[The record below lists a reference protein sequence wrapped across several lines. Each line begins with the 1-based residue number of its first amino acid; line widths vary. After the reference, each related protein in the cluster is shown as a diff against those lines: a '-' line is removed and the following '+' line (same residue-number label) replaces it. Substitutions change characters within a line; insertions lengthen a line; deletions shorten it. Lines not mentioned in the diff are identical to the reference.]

1 MAQGP
6 AFAIA
11 PGACKHQP
19 TVQDARMRIGHVLAA
34 LAASGIS
41 VLPAEETPYLREK
54 PEGHLKCPELREAS
68 GLASSPTSKDFLW
81 LINDSGCPVEL
92 HLAGTDGSDRGKIL
106 LFPTRNI
113 DWEDLDSFVLDG
125 KPYLLVADTGDNLNK
140 RSESVLYIFPEPAMP
155 EPGQPLAGEV
165 KAAWTIRFRYEG
177 GPRDCEAVGVDAQA
191 GKILLLSKRT
201 SPPMLYELPL
211 RPADDELQTA
221 KKIGEIPK
229 TLPAGFPPI
238 PYGTQPTGMDIAA
251 DGSAAAVV
259 TYYGVFLFP
268 RTPGETWGR
277 AFSRPPVELEPH
289 RMGQV
294 ESVAFSQDGTI
305 LRLVA
310 EGGKSPVARYVK
322 AGKDK

>member
-1 MAQGP
+1 M
-6 AFAIA
+6 
-11 PGACKHQP
+11 K
-19 TVQDARMRIGHVLAA
+19 IGR
-34 LAASGIS
+34 
-41 VLPAEETPYLREK
+41 VLPVMVASAGGLLLAEELPYVREK

-68 GLASSPTSKDFLW
+68 GLATSPSSKDFLW
-81 LINDSGCPVEL
+81 LVNDSGCPVEL

-140 RSESVLYIFPEPAMP
+140 RSESVLYIFPEPALP
-155 EPGQPLAGEV
+155 ERGQQLAGEV
-165 KAAWTIRFRYEG
+165 KAAWTIRFRYED

-201 SPPMLYELPL
+201 TPPMLYELPL
-211 RPADDELQTA
+211 KPATAELQTA

-229 TLPAGFPPI
+229 ALPAGFPPI
-238 PYGTQPTGMDIAA
+238 PYGTQPTGMDITA

-259 TYYGVFLFP
+259 TYYGLFLFP
-268 RTPGETWGR
+268 RSSGETWEK
-277 AFSRPPVELEPH
+277 AFSRPPVELAPH

-294 ESVAFSQDGTI
+294 ESVAFSRDGKI
-305 LRLVA
+305 LHLVA